1 MRRNFLLAFLF
12 VVLLVAALG
21 GCVGSLPTNSTP
33 SVPVT
38 PADQTTPVGS
48 PTEPAATEVSSTQ
61 PSTVTMPLI
70 TNDDAAAPTQPVP
83 DIAPTAPP
91 AALPTSILAP
101 ETVRDAALDF
111 VRGAYQI
118 DLPANADF
126 APADIQSEVESVQ
139 AAASYVSG
147 AWQMIVGAPYIIEG
161 RIVTPAI
168 LANATND
175 TRWWGEVGD
184 DGVTTTV
191 VSARMP
197 RPRSQRADGWVGRII
212 KLPSGSPF
220 DDYFEGD
227 AGNKH
232 GIDSNQAEVLTLL
245 ESLTDYQGRVR
256 VYGELRFAAPDYNGR
271 RLLARR
277 IDLLDPPPDETAAP
291 LPTAPEQPAPTS
303 QSFTP
308 VPSTP
313 PASGFGPVGA
323 LFSPLPRTALSE
335 KVQVSG
341 EAEGLFENKV
351 IVRVETGAGE
361 VLGAVVVAVDAAE
374 MGDKG
379 GFAVELPFQNPSAPT
394 QGRVAIY
401 SESPA
406 DGSLNLLAWVNIG
419 LAGPSSGKSAVIV
432 SPEPGATV
440 EGSVQVTGTAAGM
453 RDEVVLARVE
463 DLAGTVL
470 GQARSRVSAA
480 GDWQVKFSLR
490 KPRTARPGRI
500 AVYGVNPAD
509 NSTTLLATVD
519 VKLAR

>member
-1 MRRNFLLAFLF
+1 
-12 VVLLVAALG
+12 
-21 GCVGSLPTNSTP
+21 
-33 SVPVT
+33 
-38 PADQTTPVGS
+38 
-48 PTEPAATEVSSTQ
+48 
-61 PSTVTMPLI
+61 MPLI

-83 DIAPTAPP
+83 DVAPTALPEPPP
-91 AALPTSILAP
+91 AALPTSVLAP

-111 VRGAYQI
+111 VRGAYRI

-139 AAASYVSG
+139 AAASYASG
-147 AWQMIVGAPYIIEG
+147 AWQMIVGAPYIIGG

-184 DGVTTTV
+184 DGVIATV

-197 RPRSQRADGWVGRII
+197 RPRSQRADGWVGRIV
-212 KLPSGSPF
+212 KLPPGSPF
-220 DDYFEGD
+220 DDYFDGE
-227 AGNKH
+227 AGNRH

-277 IDLLDPPPDETAAP
+277 IDLIDPPPVQTSAP
-291 LPTAPEQPAPTS
+291 LPTASEQPAPTP

-323 LFSPLPRTALSE
+323 LFSPLPRTVLSE

-351 IVRVETGAGE
+351 IVRVETNDGE
-361 VLGAVVVAVDAAE
+361 VLGAVAVAVDAAE

-379 GFAVELPFQNPSAPT
+379 GFAVELPFQNPSAAS

-406 DGSLNLLAWVNIG
+406 DGSLNLLAWVNVG
-419 LAGPSSGKSAVIV
+419 LAGPSSGKSAVIT
-432 SPEPGATV
+432 SPEPGVTV
-440 EGSVQVTGTAAGM
+440 EGSVQVSGTATGM
-453 RDEVVLARVE
+453 KDEVVLVRVE

-480 GDWQVKFSLR
+480 DAESSGEWQVKFSLR

-500 AVYGVNPAD
+500 AVYGVDPTD
-509 NSTTLLATVD
+509 SSTTLLATVD